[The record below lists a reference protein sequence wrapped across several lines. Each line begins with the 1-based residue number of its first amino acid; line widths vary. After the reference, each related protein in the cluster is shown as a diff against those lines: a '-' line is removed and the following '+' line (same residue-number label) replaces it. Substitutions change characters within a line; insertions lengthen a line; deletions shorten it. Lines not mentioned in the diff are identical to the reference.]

1 MKPLLRLLHY
11 AAPHRGTIWW
21 ATACSL
27 LNKLFD
33 IAPEILIGMAVDV
46 VVNRQHSFL
55 ATLGAPGLMT
65 QLWILAILTL
75 VIWVLESLFQ
85 YLYSV
90 AWRNLAQTLQH
101 ELRLDA
107 YRHVQGLPLEFFEDQ
122 STGGLMAILNDDIN
136 QLERFLDG
144 GANEFL
150 QVLGSVVL
158 VGAIFCYLSPLVALL
173 AFLPIPV
180 IIAVAFYFQNR
191 LGPRYLEVRERAAAV
206 NGRLANNLTGIAN
219 IKSYV
224 TEEAELAKLEED
236 SLAYRAAN
244 RQAIT
249 LSSAFIPL
257 IRMAILAGFLCTLV
271 VGGALTFRGQLAVG
285 SYSVLIFLT
294 QRLLWPLT
302 RLAQTVDLYERAMA
316 STTRVLN
323 LLETPTV
330 PTEGEPLNLAEVQG
344 ELTLEG
350 LTFAYRDR
358 PPVFHDFNL
367 HVPAG
372 QTLALVGSTGSGKST
387 LLKLLLRFYEPQQGR
402 ILIDGQPLQE
412 LDAGH
417 LRRAIG
423 FVSQEVFL
431 IPGTVREN
439 ITYGSR
445 RPVSDERV
453 EEAARV
459 AEAHDFISALPQGYQ
474 TLVGERGQNLSG
486 GQRQRISIAR
496 AVLKDP
502 PILILDEATSAVDNE
517 TEAAISRSLERICQD
532 RTTLLIAHRLST
544 IRHADRILVLEE
556 GRVVESG
563 THEELVAQDGL
574 YAALWRVQTGVSRS
588 SRS

>member
-1 MKPLLRLLHY
+1 MKPLLRLLQY
-11 AAPHRGTIWW
+11 AAPHRATLVW
-21 ATACSL
+21 ATLCSL
-27 LNKLFD
+27 LNKFFD

-55 ATLGAPGLMT
+55 ARWGAPGLMT

-122 STGGLMAILNDDIN
+122 STGGLMAVLNDDIN

-150 QVLGSVVL
+150 QVLGSVVM

-180 IIAVAFYFQNR
+180 IIAMAFFFQNR

-206 NGRLANNLTGIAN
+206 NGRLANNLTGLAN

-249 LSSAFIPL
+249 LSSAFIPV

-271 VGGALTFRGQLAVG
+271 VGGALTFRGDLAVG

-330 PTEGEPLNLAEVQG
+330 DSSGEPLNFSELRG
-344 ELTLEG
+344 ELALEDV
-350 LTFAYRDR
+350 TFAYRDR
-358 PPVFHDFNL
+358 PPVFRDFSL

-387 LLKLLLRFYEPQQGR
+387 LVKLLLRFYEPTRGR
-402 ILIDGQPLQE
+402 ILIDGQSIQE
-412 LDAGH
+412 LDMGH

-423 FVSQEVFL
+423 LVSQEVFL

-445 RPVSDERV
+445 QPVPQERL

-459 AEAHDFISALPQGYQ
+459 AEAHEFIRALPQGYD
-474 TLVGERGQNLSG
+474 TLIGERGQNLSG

-517 TEAAISRSLERICQD
+517 TEAAISRSLERICRD

-556 GRVVESG
+556 GRVVEAGS
-563 THEELVAQDGL
+563 HEELVAQDGL

-588 SRS
+588 SNS